1 MTPTLVEDLQLLSA
15 AARRHS
21 KTLGPR
27 GSVHV
32 SAAVDGLTDP
42 LSPPDLVRLD
52 DSATADLPGVLR
64 TVRRRLEEAARHST
78 DPRRALRLALAARE
92 LTSALAVLQLPAPSA
107 APRADA
113 ACVGDAT
120 PASEDP

>member
-1 MTPTLVEDLQLLSA
+1 MTPTLVEDLQLLGA
-15 AARRHS
+15 AARRHQNM
-21 KTLGPR
+21 LGPR

-42 LSPPDLVRLD
+42 LSLPDLVRQD

-92 LTSALAVLQLPAPSA
+92 LTSALAVLQPPAPSA

-113 ACVGDAT
+113 DRVGDAT

>member
-1 MTPTLVEDLQLLSA
+1 MTPTLMEDLQLLGA
-15 AARRHS
+15 AARHHW